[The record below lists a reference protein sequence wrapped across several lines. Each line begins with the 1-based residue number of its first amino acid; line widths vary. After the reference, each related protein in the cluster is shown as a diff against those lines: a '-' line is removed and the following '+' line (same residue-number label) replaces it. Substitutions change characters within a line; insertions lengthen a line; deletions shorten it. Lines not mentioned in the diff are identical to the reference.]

1 MRKLLYLVLLLGCIG
16 LQAQS
21 RFVHRDGKQLVDA
34 TGKPLLLR
42 GINLGNWLV
51 NEGYMFRFEDG
62 PQSAREIEAYFN
74 ELIGPEEA
82 QKFWHE
88 YRDQYITQKDIEL
101 IHRAGFNSI
110 RIPLHHKFFGPG
122 NDEGFALLDRVIEWS
137 HQAGLYVIFDLHSA
151 PGGQTGA
158 NIDDSWG
165 YPWLYD
171 SPGEQQKT
179 IAIWQ
184 RVADHYHDNPTVL
197 GYDLLNEPIPHYPA
211 LAVLKPKLE
220 PLMKRITHAIR
231 EVDANH
237 VIIPT
242 GAVWD
247 SDFSILGEPFD
258 PNSMYTFHKYWM
270 PPLQESIQPYVDYRE
285 RYNVPIWLGESGENK
300 DEWIA
305 QFVALLEKN
314 NIGWAFWPYK
324 KMDQTSCPV
333 TFDRPPYWDEIV
345 AYAKM
350 SHGMG
355 NTEKLVAAR
364 PSLEHSRAALDG
376 LLKNIRYENTRVNP
390 GYLKA
395 LGLSVPS
402 K

>member
-1 MRKLLYLVLLLGCIG
+1 MRKLLCLVLLLGCIG
-16 LQAQS
+16 AQAQN

-34 TGKPLLLR
+34 AGKPLLLR

-62 PQSAREIEAYFN
+62 PQSAREIEAFFN
-74 ELIGPEEA
+74 ELIGPEAA
-82 QKFWHE
+82 QTFWHE
-88 YRDQYITQKDIEL
+88 YRDQYIAQKDIEL
-101 IHRAGFNSI
+101 IRRAGFNSV
-110 RIPLHHKFFGPG
+110 RIPLHHKFFVPG
-122 NDEGFALLDRVIEWS
+122 NNEGFALLDRVVEWS
-137 HQAGLYVIFDLHSA
+137 REAGLYVIFDLHSA

-184 RVADHYHDNPTVL
+184 RVAEHYRDNPTVL

-211 LAVLKPKLE
+211 LNVLKPKLE

-231 EVDANH
+231 EVDTNH
-237 VIIPT
+237 VIIAT
-242 GAVWD
+242 GAAWD

-270 PPLQESIQPYVDYRE
+270 PPVQESIQQYVDYRQ

-333 TFDRPPYWDEIV
+333 TFDRPPYWNEIV

-350 SHGMG
+350 PHGMG

-390 GYLKA
+390 GYFKA